1 MERKRLYILC
11 ACVLPLMICSGLVY
25 SMFSL
30 YMAEVLGAKKTQIGL
45 IYMVGSLVGL
55 LFAPL
60 IGKLSDRFGRKPIIL
75 CSMASFVLIF
85 VLYSIVRGYLVVY
98 PIQILE
104 GAAWVAIGAA
114 VTAYIADIIAA
125 EKRGWAMGVYQQ
137 TISVGWVIGPAF
149 GGFLSDIIGFRM
161 IFLLGAILVSI
172 GFILVLLL
180 VKKPR
185 PNEISSCQKGICQ
198 EEVKPYSLLYTY
210 MASHLPLYRW
220 SFLT

>member
-60 IGKLSDRFGRKPIIL
+60 LGKLSDRFGRKPIIL
-75 CSMASFVLIF
+75 GSMASFVLVF
-85 VLYSIVRGYLVVY
+85 VLYSMVRGYLVVY

-104 GAAWVAIGAA
+104 GAAWVAFGAA
-114 VTAYIADIIAA
+114 VTAYIADIIAV

-137 TISVGWVIGPAF
+137 AISVGWMIGPAF
-149 GGFLSDIIGFRM
+149 GGFLSDIIGSR
-161 IFLLGAILVSI
+161 ITFLLGAMLTAI

-180 VKKPR
+180 VKEPPR
-185 PNEISSCQKGICQ
+185 QRN
-198 EEVKPYSLLYTY
+198 
-210 MASHLPLYRW
+210 
-220 SFLT
+220 